1 MLNSI
6 DHKKSNRFNPT
17 LPLTSHVDLSHLTL
31 DSTLADLPT
40 HSFQVNSN
48 TLGHLV
54 ALRFEE
60 HLTLP
65 GVIVVNE
72 GKILGAISRRKFLE
86 RVGRQYGVEVYLRRP
101 IQVML
106 QSLKTKMLKLP
117 SQCTIQEAAQI
128 ALRRPS
134 HLFYEPVIIQFPSR
148 EVRILDAYVLL
159 LAQSQLLS
167 LVSQAEQERRLLAE
181 AMREV
186 GRMLSSS
193 LDSKEMPQRVLRQLR
208 KLVPYERGSVMLYRD
223 GVLETVAHQGFPD
236 DERADNLKIS
246 VQQDEDDVF
255 LRIVK
260 TRHPVSIGDVRLDS
274 TWQQIAWLPLN
285 RSWVGVPLIAQ
296 DRVIGMISL
305 TRLEA
310 NEFAEDDIDL
320 VLTFAGQAAIA
331 LENARLY
338 AKIVGFN
345 DHLEQTVEQRTEEL
359 NVAYKNLERLD
370 RTKSDFITVSAHELR
385 TPLTAIS
392 GYAQIIKV
400 SQVIQ
405 EDASL
410 PVMLDGILSKV
421 DDLSQIV
428 NSMLDVA
435 KIDSQSL
442 KMYRSE
448 VALIGVVEAIVTR
461 LKKVMD
467 GRQLS
472 LHLSNLEDLP
482 LIQADPSLLTK
493 AFYNII
499 VNAVKYTPD
508 GGDITISGQKTRL
521 AEESPAIEITVS
533 DSGIG
538 IDPEHQELIFEK
550 FYQTGELALHSSGH
564 TKFKGGG
571 PGLGLAIVKGIIIA
585 HNGDIWVE
593 SDGYN
598 EEQCPGSHFH
608 VRLPIV
614 ADRES
619 GF

>member
-1 MLNSI
+1 MLESI
-6 DHKKSNRFNPT
+6 DHKKNSSFNPT

-40 HSFQVNSN
+40 HCFKVNAS

-54 ALRFEE
+54 ARRFEE
-60 HLTLP
+60 QLTLP
-65 GVIVVNE
+65 GVIVVND

-106 QSLKTKMLKLP
+106 QSIKTKMLKLP

-128 ALRRPS
+128 ALRRPN
-134 HLFYEPVIIQFPSR
+134 HLFYEPVVIQFSSR

-167 LVSQAEQERRLLAE
+167 LVSQAEQERRQLAE

-186 GRMLSSS
+186 GRVLSSS
-193 LDSKEMPQRVLRQLR
+193 LDSKNVPQQVLHQLHH
-208 KLVPYERGSVMLYRD
+208 LVPYERGAVMLYRD

-236 DERADNLKIS
+236 DERADTLTIS
-246 VQQDEDDVF
+246 VQNDEDDVF

-285 RSWVGVPLIAQ
+285 RSWVGVPLIAR
-296 DRVIGMISL
+296 DRVIGMVSL

-310 NEFAEDDIDL
+310 NEFTEDDINL

-338 AKIVGFN
+338 AEIVSFKE
-345 DHLEQTVEQRTEEL
+345 HLEQMVEQRTEEL
-359 NVAYKNLERLD
+359 NIAYKNLERLD

-405 EDASL
+405 DDASL
-410 PVMLDGILSKV
+410 PVMLDGIISKV

-435 KIDSQSL
+435 KIDNHSL
-442 KMYRSE
+442 RMYRSE
-448 VALIGVVEAIVTR
+448 VAMIAVFETIITR
-461 LKKVMD
+461 LKKAMD
-467 GRQLS
+467 ERKLTLNLS
-472 LHLSNLEDLP
+472 SLDELP
-482 LIQADPSLLTK
+482 LIHADPSLLTK
-493 AFYNII
+493 AFYNIV
-499 VNAVKYTPD
+499 VNAVKYTPN
-508 GGDITISGQKTRL
+508 GGAITISGQAICL
-521 AEESPAIEITVS
+521 AEDIPAIEVIVS
-533 DSGIG
+533 DSGTG

-585 HNGDIWVE
+585 HNGEIWVN
-593 SDGYN
+593 SDGYS
-598 EEQCPGSHFH
+598 EEDCPGSHFH
-608 VRLPIV
+608 VRLPI
-614 ADRES
+614 AASDEE
-619 GF
+619 